1 MGEAKTVVTPLEF
14 AFVLAGGGTRLAKGV
29 GVSCG
34 ARPSVGAGEE
44 PEDTSSGIL
53 VPHLMQN
60 LALSRTSAE
69 QFGHF
74 LDIKNPLICC
84 G

>member
-1 MGEAKTVVTPLEF
+1 MGEGEAKTVATPLEF

-34 ARPSVGAGEE
+34 AGEE
-44 PEDTSSGIL
+44 PEVTSSGIL